1 MRVRLGRLL
10 AWCGPCL
17 PVAALGLP
25 LVVYL
30 PPHYAGTLGL
40 PLATVGFVF
49 AFVRIIDIP
58 IDPLLGALMDGTRTR
73 IGQFRPWML
82 AGGFVLAAG
91 VWMVFMAEP
100 EVSATATF
108 LSLLLLY
115 IGWSMIYL
123 AQTAW
128 GSRLSPNYTERARVF
143 GFWTATNAFATLL
156 VLLIPPIIARLGHG
170 EGSTPGVHAMGW
182 FILAII
188 PITILAA
195 TAIVPESPGAGEQ
208 HGIRL
213 ADVRR
218 VLADKRM
225 QLLLGADLLLSV
237 VPGITGAL
245 FLFFFT
251 AARGIPAAVASLLL
265 LGYFLAGLL
274 AAPLWV
280 KGAARFGKHRMAA
293 LSGLWLGIAQLGIW
307 AIPQGEV
314 AFTAFAFIL
323 AGAPISAPAFLLRA
337 MLADLTDAQELDRRR
352 AGLASVD
359 TTGLNYAILTATQK
373 LGYAIPVGLTYP
385 ILSLVGF
392 NPAPGAVNDISAIN
406 GLTFLFV
413 VPPLLLG
420 MLSAWLIWPW
430 PITAEAHA
438 RIREELAATS
448 PQGTA

>member
-1 MRVRLGRLL
+1 MDLRVKLKHLL

-40 PLATVGFVF
+40 PLATVGLLF
-49 AFVRIIDIP
+49 ALVRIIDIP

-73 IGQFRPWML
+73 LGQFRPWML
-82 AGGFVLAAG
+82 AGGGVLAAG
-91 VWMVFMAEP
+91 VWLVFMAQP
-100 EVSATATF
+100 GVSAVYAF
-108 LSLLLLY
+108 FSLLLLY
-115 IGWSMIYL
+115 VGWSMIYL

-128 GSRLSPNYTERARVF
+128 GARLSPDYAERARIF
-143 GFWTATNAFATLL
+143 GTWTAANAVATLL
-156 VLLIPPIIARLGHG
+156 VLLIPPLMARADPGH
-170 EGSTPGVHAMGW
+170 GSTPGVHAMGW
-182 FILAII
+182 FVLALI
-188 PITILAA
+188 PLTVLAA
-195 TAIVPESPGAGEQ
+195 ALIVPEGEGAGEG

-218 VLADKRM
+218 VLADRRM

-251 AARGIPAAVASLLL
+251 TVRDIPAATASALL
-265 LGYFLAGLL
+265 LGYFLAGLF

-280 KGAARFGKHRMAA
+280 KGAARHGKHRMAA
-293 LSGLWLGIAQLGIW
+293 LAGLWMGGAQVGIW
-307 AIPQGEV
+307 AIPDGAV
-314 AFTAFAFIL
+314 TVTAIAFAL

-337 MLADLTDAQELDRRR
+337 MLADLTDAQALDARR
-352 AGLASVD
+352 AGAPAAE
-359 TTGLNYAILTATQK
+359 TTGLNFAILTATQK

-385 ILSLVGF
+385 ILGLVGF
-392 NPAPGAVNDISAIN
+392 DPAPGAANDASALA

-420 MLSAWLIWPW
+420 ILAALLVWRW

-438 RIREELAATS
+438 RIRADLDR
-448 PQGTA
+448 TAP